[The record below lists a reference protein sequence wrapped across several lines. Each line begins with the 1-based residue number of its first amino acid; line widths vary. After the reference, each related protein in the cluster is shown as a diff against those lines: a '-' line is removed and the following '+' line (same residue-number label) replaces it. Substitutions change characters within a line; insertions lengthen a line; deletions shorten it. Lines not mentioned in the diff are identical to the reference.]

1 MLLRRHQRFA
11 VHANG
16 VVHNQSGYL
25 LVGGSGCGKSTLSI
39 RLLQQG
45 WSYLSDDTVLL
56 QSAQGS
62 IEAQAINRQLAWQQR
77 ATDRDL
83 FSKSHVAALATRAQ
97 KALVSVENLFPGRT
111 LERCTPRV
119 LLFPT
124 IVPALRSSLIPIGR
138 AAALRTV
145 LQYSAGIM
153 VDRDLARQQLDVL
166 KHLVNQVI
174 SYQFL
179 AGTDVLRRPSDV
191 AKLLSAAHEAHGSR

>member
-1 MLLRRHQRFA
+1 
-11 VHANG
+11 V
-16 VVHNQSGYL
+16 
-25 LVGGSGCGKSTLSI
+25 
-39 RLLQQG
+39 
-45 WSYLSDDTVLL
+45 D
-56 QSAQGS
+56 
-62 IEAQAINRQLAWQQR
+62 
-77 ATDRDL
+77 
-83 FSKSHVAALATRAQ
+83 
-97 KALVSVENLFPGRT
+97 NLFPGRT

-119 LLFPT
+119 LLFPA
-124 IVPALRSSLIPIGR
+124 IVPALQSSLIPIGR